1 MLFMVLLHVSYVT
14 ATETKTKREAKL
26 FPKYAFDI
34 NPAFTSV
41 RSTNQIMPHHLLNP
55 KKWGQKKDG
64 GTRENCQFSQS
75 KLTDQ
80 KLTFI
85 KTLKQIRST

>member
-26 FPKYAFDI
+26 FPKFAFDI

-41 RSTNQIMPHHLLNP
+41 RST
-55 KKWGQKKDG
+55 
-64 GTRENCQFSQS
+64 QS
-75 KLTDQ
+75 NHATSLPEPEKVGSKERWRHKGKLSIQ
-80 KLTFI
+80 SI
-85 KTLKQIRST
+85 KADRSDADIYQNLEID